1 VHISEMA
8 NQYVSDP
15 YQVVKVGQIV
25 KVKVMSVDIPRKRI
39 GLSMKMGEVNNRPD
53 KNEKLPKLK
62 PKKTQKPK
70 IEIHDSILGSALQL
84 ALTGKKS

>member
-39 GLSMKMGEVNNRPD
+39 GLSMKMGEVNNRPA
-53 KNEKLPKLK
+53 KNENLPKPKLK
-62 PKKTQKPK
+62 ITQKPK
-70 IEIHDSILGSALQL
+70 MEIHDSIFGSALQL